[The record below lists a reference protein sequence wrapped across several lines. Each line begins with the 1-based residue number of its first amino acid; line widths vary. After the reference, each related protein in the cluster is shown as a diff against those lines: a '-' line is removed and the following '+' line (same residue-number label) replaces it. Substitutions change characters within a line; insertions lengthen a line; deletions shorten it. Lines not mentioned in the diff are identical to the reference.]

1 MVPKG
6 KDNTIKS
13 IISY

>member
-1 MVPKG
+1 ML
-6 KDNTIKS
+6 KS